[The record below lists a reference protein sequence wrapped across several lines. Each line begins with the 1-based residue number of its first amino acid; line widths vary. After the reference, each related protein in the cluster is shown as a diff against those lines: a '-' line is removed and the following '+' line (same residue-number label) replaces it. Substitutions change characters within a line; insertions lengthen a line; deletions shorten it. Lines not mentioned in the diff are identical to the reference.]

1 MVIHKA
7 KDDSF
12 KVVLKEPELF
22 IEFLR
27 DFIRLDIFKDITP
40 ADIEDITERF
50 VPLFQDS
57 KESDTVKKIN
67 LKGDVPLF
75 VITIA
80 EHQSKVSFRTSF
92 KMLQYITL
100 ALTEYEKEINKA
112 YTKDKEAEK
121 AEKEADIEIT
131 ETDIETPEA
140 SHLKGFKYP
149 PVLPIVFFDGTGEW
163 TAETNFLNKT
173 ELNEVFYKYIPKFEY
188 EVVNLNKYEVSD
200 LVKFGDTLSLVML
213 IDKIKTA
220 DGMSL
225 LSKLPSDYIEKLK
238 VNIPKHLNV
247 MLANVITILLKRI
260 NVPNDEIDL
269 IADQIYKRR
278 FNEMF
283 TFIEKYDVQE
293 TRRIERERGIAIG
306 EERGREESLRET
318 VLEMRRENF
327 PDEVIARITK
337 LPLEKIKEYTR

>member
-1 MVIHKA
+1 MVIRKA

-22 IEFLR
+22 IEFLH

-40 ADIEDITERF
+40 ADIEDITERY

-75 VITIA
+75 VIAIS
-80 EHQSKVSFRTSF
+80 EHQSEVSFRTSF

-100 ALTEYEKEINKA
+100 VLTEYEKEANKA
-112 YTKDKEAEK
+112 YTKDKE

-131 ETDIETPEA
+131 ETDIA

-149 PVLPIVFFDGTGEW
+149 PVLPIVFFDGSGEW

-200 LVKFGDTLSLVML
+200 LVNFGDTLSLVML

-220 DGMSL
+220 NGMSL
-225 LSKLPSDYIEKLK
+225 LSKLPPNYIEKLK
-238 VNIPKHLNV
+238 ANIPEHLNK
-247 MLANVITILLKRI
+247 MLADVITILLKRI

-269 IADQIYKRR
+269 VTEQIYKRR
-278 FNEMF
+278 LNEMF

-293 TRRIERERGIAIG
+293 TRRIEREI
-306 EERGREESLRET
+306 GREEGREEGIKDAI
-318 VLEMRRENF
+318 LGMKKENL
-327 PDEVIARITK
+327 PDEVIAKVTN
-337 LPLEKIKEYTR
+337 LPMDRIKEIYS